1 MRVAKAE
8 YIASAVK
15 LEQCPAAGAPE
26 VVLIGRS
33 NVGKSSLINSF
44 VNRKGLAKTSSQP
57 GKTRTINFYRVNGD
71 FFLVDLPGFGYAKV
85 SLEERKSWKR
95 MTEEY
100 FRKRGSIKGALFIL
114 DPRRDVGE
122 EEGNVLEWLNGHGI
136 PCTVVFTKVDK
147 LSRNQL
153 SSRLSGIKKTVDLG
167 SPVLFSATTGEGK
180 AALGRKIQEMLDTG
194 ERDSGH

>member
-1 MRVAKAE
+1 MIRVAKAE

-100 FRKRGSIKGALFIL
+100 FRKRGSIKGALFNY
-114 DPRRDVGE
+114 GFFGYE
-122 EEGNVLEWLNGHGI
+122 
-136 PCTVVFTKVDK
+136 
-147 LSRNQL
+147 
-153 SSRLSGIKKTVDLG
+153 
-167 SPVLFSATTGEGK
+167 
-180 AALGRKIQEMLDTG
+180 
-194 ERDSGH
+194 